1 MTERLGFEVNDG
13 SLGSMMRWNAEH
25 RTHHAAIVCGSG
37 QVTYAELNTRGNQLA
52 NALTDSGLAP
62 GDRVAVFLPNCLEFV
77 EVYVAAAKAG
87 FVITPLNYLL
97 TEREVAYILSDSGA
111 KALIHSAEK
120 QPLIEQLRANDGL
133 TIPGGLVFEVGSSGI
148 EDSAGAASAPQPVG
162 PSGSYG
168 MLVAA
173 GSAAEPAQVSSSEP
187 FYQGYTSGTTGL
199 PKGCL
204 QTQAAFV
211 DHFKRSLYHFDH
223 RHDGVML
230 IGGPLFHEA
239 PALFSLAQLFYG
251 GTVVVLPRFTPDG
264 ALAALE
270 KYRCTTMGFAVPT
283 MLDAMNAQP
292 GQYDVSDLRQ
302 IVCGGAALLGP
313 TIARTLERFPNTD
326 LYEFYGA
333 TELGLMT
340 TMNHRGARKVGS
352 VGPPFPGTAIAI
364 LDDENHPQPPGKP
377 GQIFITPI
385 MMSGYHNQPTR
396 TAEDTHEADGVRWF
410 TVGDVGYL
418 DEDGYL
424 YIVDRKSHMIVTG
437 GENVYPTEVESVLIT
452 HPRVRDIA
460 VIGLPDERWGEAVTA
475 VIVGTGGDVS
485 VADLREFAAGKL
497 APFKTPKRVIMSDE
511 LPRTASGK
519 ILKHVLRAQH
529 TPTTQS

>member
-1 MTERLGFEVNDG
+1 MTERLGFEVNDE

-25 RTHHAAIVCGSG
+25 RAAHTAIVCGSG
-37 QVTYAELNTRGNQLA
+37 QATYAELNTRGNQLA
-52 NALTDSGLAP
+52 NALTDSGVAP
-62 GDRVAVFLPNCLEFV
+62 GDRVAVFLPNCVEFV

-87 FVITPLNYLL
+87 FVITPMNYQL
-97 TEREVAYILSDSGA
+97 TEREVAYILGDSGS

-120 QPLIEQLRANDGL
+120 RPLIEQLRANDGW
-133 TIPGGLVFEVGSSGI
+133 TIPGDLVFEVGSPGP
-148 EDSAGAASAPQPVG
+148 GHPASASQPVG
-162 PSGSYG
+162 PSASYDV
-168 MLVAA
+168 LVSA
-173 GSAAEPAQVSSSEP
+173 GSAAEPAQVPASAP
-187 FYQGYTSGTTGL
+187 FFQGHTSGTTGL

-204 QTQAAFV
+204 QTQTAFV

-223 RHDGVML
+223 RHDDVML

-283 MLDAMNAQP
+283 MLDAMNSLP
-292 GQYDVSDLRQ
+292 GQYDVSNLRQ

-313 TIARTLERFPNTD
+313 TIAGTLERFPNTD

-333 TELGLMT
+333 TELGVMT
-340 TMNHRGARKVGS
+340 TINHRGARKVGS
-352 VGPPFPGTAIAI
+352 VGPPFPGIGIAI
-364 LDDENHPQPPGKP
+364 LDDENHPQPPGKR

-385 MMSGYHNQPTR
+385 MMSGYHNQPAK
-396 TAEDTHEADGVRWF
+396 TAADTHEVDGVRWF
-410 TVGDVGYL
+410 TVGDIGYL

-424 YIVDRKSHMIVTG
+424 YIVDRKTHMIVSG
-437 GENVYPTEVESVLIT
+437 GENVYPTEVESVLIE
-452 HPRVRDIA
+452 HPRVHDIA
-460 VIGLPDERWGEAVTA
+460 VIGLPDARWGEAVTA
-475 VIVGTGGDVS
+475 VVVGTDGDVS
-485 VADLREFAAGKL
+485 VAELREYAAGKL

-519 ILKHVLRAQH
+519 LLKHVLRAQH
-529 TPTTQS
+529 GPSTQG